1 MALFFGQRYFP
12 IMTDLSRFHTAQAT
26 VFPTALAEL
35 QRGRKISHWMWFIF
49 PQLKS
54 LGRSPTAQHFGIEG
68 LEEARAYL
76 VDPVLKDRLKRI
88 SRTVLSHPDKTA
100 EAILGP
106 VDALKLRSSATLFRE
121 AGGGP
126 EFQEILDT
134 FYGGKPC
141 PLTMEALDR
150 RKPESIP

>member
-1 MALFFGQRYFP
+1 MS
-12 IMTDLSRFHTAQAT
+12 DLSRFHTAQTT

-54 LGRSPTAQHFGIEG
+54 LGRSPTAQHYGIQG
-68 LEEARAYL
+68 LEEAKAYL
-76 VDPVLKDRLKRI
+76 GDPVLSDRLTRVA
-88 SRTVLSHPDKTA
+88 RAVLSHPDKTA
-100 EAILGP
+100 VAILGP
-106 VDALKLRSSATLFRE
+106 VDALKLQSSATLFRE

-134 FYGGKPC
+134 FCGGKPC
-141 PLTMEALDR
+141 PLTIEALDR
-150 RKPESIP
+150 RNPESLS

>member
-1 MALFFGQRYFP
+1 MS
-12 IMTDLSRFHTAQAT
+12 DLNRFHTAQTT

-35 QRGRKISHWMWFIF
+35 RNGRKVSHWMWFIF

-54 LGRSPTAQHFGIEG
+54 LGRSPTAQHYGIEG

-76 VDPVLKDRLKRI
+76 ADPVLKDRLMRVA
-88 SRTVLSHPDKTA
+88 RAVLSHPDETA
-100 EAILGP
+100 EAIMGP

-141 PLTMEALDR
+141 PLTMDALAR
-150 RKPESIP
+150 RKPESRS